1 MTAVDTGVTR
11 GRIAVASV
19 FALNGLA
26 FASWVSRIP
35 AVRDHLELSHQD
47 IGLVLLTISL
57 GAVITLPT
65 TGLVVLRIGTASTI
79 RAAVTVFATGLV
91 LAGAA
96 GSVPVLVGGLFLM
109 GLGTG
114 AWDVAM
120 NVEGA
125 HVERRLGRAAMP
137 HFHGAWSVGSVVGAL
152 GGALVNYA
160 GVPTVVH
167 ITAAALGVLVV
178 GFIACGGFLPAERPE
193 RPLLPTETAGSVDA
207 AAAGAGVDDPGH
219 RHPLRAWLEPRTL
232 AIGLL
237 VLSFGF
243 TEGAAND
250 WLALA
255 LIDGYGVANAVGVLT
270 FALFT
275 AAMMAGR
282 FLGTR
287 LLDRFGRARV
297 LQASV
302 LLAMAGLALV
312 VTGGSPAVA
321 MAGSVAWGL
330 GASLGWPVGVSAASD
345 DPRYAAA
352 RVSVV
357 SSVGYGA
364 FLVGPPLVGFVAQRS
379 DVVHALWLVLGALVL
394 ALLLTSAARERGA
407 PLART

>member
-1 MTAVDTGVTR
+1 VTSVVPV
-11 GRIAVASV
+11 VARARTRVTLV
-19 FALNGLA
+19 FVLNGLL

-35 AVRDHLELSHQD
+35 AVRDALELSHRD

-57 GAVITLPT
+57 GAVIALPS
-65 TGLVVLRIGTASTI
+65 TGLVVLRLGAATTI
-79 RAAVTVFATGLV
+79 RVAVTVCASGLV
-91 LAGAA
+91 VAGFA
-96 GSVPVLVGGLFLM
+96 GGVGMLVGGLFLM

-125 HVERRLGRAAMP
+125 RVERRLGRAVMP

-160 GVPTVVH
+160 GVPTAVHLTVV
-167 ITAAALGVLVV
+167 AVGAVV
-178 GFIACGGFLPAERPE
+178 AGMVACGGFLPVEQRVSGRLEPARVPGDASGASGRPH
-193 RPLLPTETAGSVDA
+193 T
-207 AAAGAGVDDPGH
+207 GH

-237 VLSFGF
+237 VLTFAF
-243 TEGAAND
+243 TEGTAND

-275 AAMMAGR
+275 GAMMTGR
-282 FLGTR
+282 FLGTV
-287 LLDRFGRARV
+287 LLDRFGRVRV
-297 LQASV
+297 LQSSV
-302 LLAMAGLALV
+302 LLAIAGLLLV

-321 MAGSVAWGL
+321 MAGSIAWGL

-345 DPRYAAA
+345 DPAHAAA

-364 FLVGPPLVGFVAQRS
+364 FLAGPPLVGFVAQRS

-407 PLART
+407 PLDACA